1 MLVGADCRTIND
13 DMKYSHIIFDVDG
26 TLIDT
31 EKALL
36 CSLQDTLFELKGR
49 KPDLADLKFS
59 FGIPGEETLKQLDI
73 SNIEEANRI
82 WYSHFKN
89 YYSSVG
95 FFPGM
100 ESLIKHLHSGGYRLG
115 IITSRNRFEYQND
128 SLLLSLGEYFGIVV
142 CADDSQHSKPHP
154 EPMLKYLETAGIKS
168 SEALYIGD
176 TVYDLQC
183 AAGAGVDFG
192 LALWGHNSARHIQ
205 AAYYFQT
212 PYELSYTLAINQP
225 EQIPWL
231 KWAMELQFVAQAGI
245 TYSENSFD
253 IERFGRIREL
263 SAEIMNL
270 KTGEPQEYIKEVFC
284 SETGF
289 QTPKL
294 DTRAAVFQDGKILL
308 VQEND
313 GKWALPGGWVDVNQ
327 SIKSNTVKEV
337 KEEAGLDVAAVK
349 LIAVQDRN
357 LHNTPRYAYGI
368 TKAFVL
374 CEFVDG
380 SFVENHETLKSDYFG
395 LNELPL
401 LALEKNNE
409 AQIKMCFDAYHAEN
423 WTTIFD

>member
-1 MLVGADCRTIND
+1 
-13 DMKYSHIIFDVDG
+13 MKYSHIIFDVDG

-36 CSLQDTLFELKGR
+36 RSLQDTLFELKGQ

-59 FGIPGEETLKQLDI
+59 FGIPGEDTFKQMDI
-73 SNIEEANRI
+73 SNIKEASQI
-82 WYSHFKN
+82 WYNHFIKDHH
-89 YYSSVG
+89 SSVG
-95 FFPGM
+95 LFPGI
-100 ESLIKHLHSGGYRLG
+100 ETLIKDLHSKGYQLG
-115 IITSRNRFEYQND
+115 IVTSRNRFEFRND
-128 SLLLSLGEYFGIVV
+128 FPRFGVSEYFGTVV
-142 CADDSQHSKPHP
+142 CADDSEHSKPHP
-154 EPMLKYLETAGIKS
+154 GPMLKYLETAGIES

-176 TVYDLQC
+176 TAYDMQC

-192 LALWGHNSARHIQ
+192 LALWGHNSARHIR
-205 AAYYFQT
+205 AAWYFQT
-212 PYELSYTLAINQP
+212 PYEVSYTLEIKQP

-231 KWAMELQFVAQAGI
+231 KWAMELQFIAQAGI
-245 TYSENSFD
+245 TYSDNLYD
-253 IERFGRIREL
+253 LERFERIRQL

-270 KTGEPQEYIKEVFC
+270 KTGASLEYIKEVFC
-284 SETGF
+284 NETGF

-308 VQEND
+308 VQENN
-313 GKWALPGGWVDVNQ
+313 GTWSLPGGWVDVNQ

-337 KEEAGLDVAAVK
+337 KEEAGLDVVAVK

-357 LHNTPRYAYGI
+357 LHNIPQYAYGI
-368 TKAFVL
+368 AKAFVL
-374 CEFVDG
+374 CELVDG
-380 SFVENHETLKSDYFG
+380 SFVENNETLKSDYFA